1 MLRKFLI
8 TIILLLT
15 VAGALTIWVAGQSGR
30 PIATPGSAAQ
40 AETPT
45 TAPSAVAASSPTTLP
60 TTQPLG
66 CTIFIN
72 QTLRDFPAAR
82 LRIETADDHVTA
94 ILYSADPATAIDND
108 YTGNSFY
115 LRMPMDGPDATG
127 APDEMDWHFK
137 AISSDRNDSSDG
149 IFLQGLRHQLQP
161 MDVVVRIEGH
171 GAHRQVRI
179 AGEFMD
185 FDTSNP
191 RQPGEPAMVNGN
203 LTAEVDVTGNGQ

>member
-1 MLRKFLI
+1 MLRKFVI
-8 TIILLLT
+8 TIALLLI
-15 VAGALTIWVAGQSGR
+15 VASALTIWVAGQSDR
-30 PIATPGSAAQ
+30 SVTAPGSVPQ
-40 AETPT
+40 VVTPT
-45 TAPSAVAASSPTTLP
+45 TTPSAVAASSPTTIP

-82 LRIETADDHVTA
+82 LRIESADDHITA

-115 LRMPMDGPDATG
+115 LRMAMDGPDATG

-137 AISSDRNDSSDG
+137 AIGSDRNDSSDG
-149 IFLQGLRHQLQP
+149 IFLQGLKHQLQP

-191 RQPGEPAMVNGN
+191 RQPGEPVMVNGN
-203 LTAEVDVTGNGQ
+203 LTAELDVTGNGQ